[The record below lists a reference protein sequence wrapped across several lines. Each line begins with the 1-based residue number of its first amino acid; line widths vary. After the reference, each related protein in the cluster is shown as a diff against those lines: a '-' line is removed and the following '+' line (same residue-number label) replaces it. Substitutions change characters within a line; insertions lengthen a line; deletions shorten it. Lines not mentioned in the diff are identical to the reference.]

1 MGGIIHHL
9 IFGLI
14 SAAIVYYNFKKPQ
27 YSAAIFIG
35 NFLHDIFIIPP
46 IIILLKTFDPME
58 IIQSSYFYH
67 RNTAFNVLWMIF
79 QTIFVLIFLFF
90 QKYLK
95 KKEFRDLE
103 YNIGFLLIGIITHAA
118 IDIIVQESGI
128 WF

>member
-1 MGGIIHHL
+1 
-9 IFGLI
+9 
-14 SAAIVYYNFKKPQ
+14 
-27 YSAAIFIG
+27 
-35 NFLHDIFIIPP
+35 
-46 IIILLKTFDPME
+46 
-58 IIQSSYFYH
+58 
-67 RNTAFNVLWMIF
+67 MIF